1 MNRNLNLHLN
11 GKMVASAAIAT
22 AALGALGALAFVCK
36 KKYDRSHL
44 GPGNSLPAYPDTT
57 AMDGLE
63 NIEPGELKPKVDMP
77 TDPANQN

>member
-1 MNRNLNLHLN
+1 MNRTMHLN

-22 AALGALGALAFVCK
+22 AALGALGALAYVCK

-57 AMDGLE
+57 AMEGME
-63 NIEPGELKPKVDMP
+63 NIEPGEISPKVDMA

>member
-1 MNRNLNLHLN
+1 MNRSLHLN

-36 KKYDRSHL
+36 KKYDHRHRGAGHASSNYADL
-44 GPGNSLPAYPDTT
+44 AE
-57 AMDGLE
+57 GLE
-63 NIEPGELKPKVDMP
+63 NIEPGELRPKVDMP